1 MIRSVGKL
9 LFAAFLAGAAVMQ
22 ATGPAMAQGR
32 GDLLVAPT
40 RIVLD
45 GKRGTEVILNNVGAE
60 EATYRISLELRRMTP
75 DGALAEVSEEEVNQ
89 LEKAALQMIRYAP
102 RRVTLPPNQPQA
114 IRIGVRAPAGLAD
127 GEYRAHMLFRAIPK
141 AEAITEKIN
150 TQVEGL
156 SIALTPI
163 YGVTIPIIIRR
174 GRLEATASIANGRLE
189 KREQGG
195 HALAFDMSR
204 AGQGSVY
211 GEVRVTRQGDSEPLM
226 VARGIAIYPE
236 LENRTVRLS
245 IPDELAEALR
255 SAPVTIAFYEAPNA
269 GGGLI
274 SKIDTALQ

>member
-1 MIRSVGKL
+1 MIRL
-9 LFAAFLAGAAVMQ
+9 LRTYILAGFAMAMAIMQGAA
-22 ATGPAMAQGR
+22 PAMAQGK

-45 GKRGTEVILNNVGAE
+45 GKRGTEVILNNVGSE

-75 DGALAEVSEEEVNQ
+75 EGALAEVSEEEANQ
-89 LEKAALQMIRYAP
+89 LEQAALQMIRYAP

-141 AEAITEKIN
+141 ATAITETVN
-150 TQVEGL
+150 VQSEGL

-174 GRLEATASIANGRLE
+174 GQLEATASLANGRLE
-189 KREQGG
+189 TLESGG
-195 HALAFDMSR
+195 KALAFDLQRS
-204 AGQGSVY
+204 GQGSVY
-211 GEVRVTRQGDSEPLM
+211 GEIRVTRQGDAEPIM
-226 VARGIAIYPE
+226 VARGIAVYPE
-236 LENRTVRLS
+236 LNGRTVRLN
-245 IPDELAEALR
+245 IPDELANALR

>member
-1 MIRSVGKL
+1 MIRL
-9 LFAAFLAGAAVMQ
+9 LRKYVFAGFAMAMAFTQGAA
-22 ATGPAMAQGR
+22 PAMAQGK

-45 GKRGTEVILNNVGAE
+45 GKRGTEVILNNVGSE

-75 DGALAEVSEEEVNQ
+75 DGALAEVSEEEANQ
-89 LEKAALQMIRYAP
+89 LEQAALQMIRYAP

-127 GEYRAHMLFRAIPK
+127 GEYRAHMLFRAIPTAK
-141 AEAITEKIN
+141 AITETVN
-150 TQVEGL
+150 VQSEGL

-174 GRLEATASIANGRLE
+174 GQLQATASLANGRLE
-189 KREQGG
+189 TLESGG
-195 HALAFDMSR
+195 KALAFDLQRS
-204 AGQGSVY
+204 GQGSVY
-211 GEVRVTRQGDSEPLM
+211 GEIRVTRQGDAEPIM
-226 VARGIAIYPE
+226 VARGIAVYPE
-236 LENRTVRLS
+236 LDGRTVRLN
-245 IPDELAEALR
+245 IPDELANALR

>member
-1 MIRSVGKL
+1 MIHLLRKL
-9 LFAAFLAGAAVMQ
+9 ALTGLFAGLV
-22 ATGPAMAQGR
+22 ATHGFAPAMAQGK

-40 RIVLD
+40 RVVLD
-45 GKRGTEVILNNVGAE
+45 GKRGTEIILNNVGAE

-75 DGALAEVSEEEVNQ
+75 DGALAEVTPEEASQ
-89 LEKAALQMIRYAP
+89 LEQASLDMIRYAP

-114 IRIGVRAPAGLAD
+114 IRIGVRAPEGLPD

-141 AEAITEKIN
+141 AEAITETIN

-174 GRLEATASIANGRLE
+174 GRLEATASLANGRLE
-189 KREQGG
+189 TLGDGG
-195 HALAFDMSR
+195 KALAFDLAR
-204 AGQGSVY
+204 AGDGSVY
-211 GEVRVTRQGDSEPLM
+211 GEIRVTRQGDAEPIM

-236 LENRTVRLS
+236 LDGRTVRLN
-245 IPDELAEALR
+245 IPSDLADALR
-255 SAPVTIAFYEAPNA
+255 AGPVTIAYYEAPNA

-274 SKIDTALQ
+274 SQIQTTLQ

>member
-1 MIRSVGKL
+1 MIRL
-9 LFAAFLAGAAVMQ
+9 LRTYILAGFAMAMAIMQGAA
-22 ATGPAMAQGR
+22 PAMAQGK

-45 GKRGTEVILNNVGAE
+45 GKRGTEVILNNVGSE

-75 DGALAEVSEEEVNQ
+75 EGALAEVSEEEANQ
-89 LEKAALQMIRYAP
+89 LEQAALQMIRYAP

-141 AEAITEKIN
+141 ATAITETVN
-150 TQVEGL
+150 VQSEGL

-174 GRLEATASIANGRLE
+174 GQLEATASLANGRLE
-189 KREQGG
+189 TLESGG
-195 HALAFDMSR
+195 KALAFDLQRS
-204 AGQGSVY
+204 GQGSVY
-211 GEVRVTRQGDSEPLM
+211 GEIRVTRQGDAEPIM
-226 VARGIAIYPE
+226 VARGIAVYPE
-236 LENRTVRLS
+236 LNGRTVRLN
-245 IPDELAEALR
+245 IPDELANALR

-274 SKIDTALQ
+274 SKIDTAL

>member
-1 MIRSVGKL
+1 MIRL
-9 LFAAFLAGAAVMQ
+9 LRTYILAGFAMAMAITHGAA
-22 ATGPAMAQGR
+22 PAMAQGK

-45 GKRGTEVILNNVGAE
+45 GKRGTEVILNNVGSE

-75 DGALAEVSEEEVNQ
+75 EGALAEVSEEEANQ
-89 LEKAALQMIRYAP
+89 LEQAALQMIRYAP

-141 AEAITEKIN
+141 ATAITETVN
-150 TQVEGL
+150 VQSEGL

-174 GRLEATASIANGRLE
+174 GQLEATASLANGRLE
-189 KREQGG
+189 TLESGG
-195 HALAFDMSR
+195 KALAFDLQRS
-204 AGQGSVY
+204 GQGSVY
-211 GEVRVTRQGDSEPLM
+211 GEIRVTRQGDAEPIM
-226 VARGIAIYPE
+226 VARGIAVYPE
-236 LENRTVRLS
+236 LNGRTVRLN
-245 IPDELAEALR
+245 IPDELANALR

>member
-1 MIRSVGKL
+1 MIRSLRKYI
-9 LFAAFLAGAAVMQ
+9 FAGFAMALAVTQGTA
-22 ATGPAMAQGR
+22 PAMAQGK

-45 GKRGTEVILNNVGAE
+45 DQRGTEVILNNVGSE
-60 EATYRISLELRRMTP
+60 EATYRVSLELRRMTP
-75 DGALAEVSEEEVNQ
+75 DGALAEVSEEEATQ
-89 LEKAALQMIRYAP
+89 LEQAALQMIRYAP

-141 AEAITEKIN
+141 VESITESVNIQN
-150 TQVEGL
+150 EGL

-174 GRLEATASIANGRLE
+174 GQLQATASLSNGRLE
-189 KREQGG
+189 TLESGEK
-195 HALAFDMSR
+195 ALAFDLQR
-204 AGQGSVY
+204 TGTGSVY
-211 GEVRVTRQGDSEPLM
+211 GEIRVTRQGVAEPLM
-226 VARGIAIYPE
+226 VARGIAVYPE
-236 LENRTVRLS
+236 LDGRTVRLN
-245 IPDELAEALR
+245 IPDDLADELR
-255 SAPVTIAFYEAPNA
+255 TAPVTIAFYEAPNA